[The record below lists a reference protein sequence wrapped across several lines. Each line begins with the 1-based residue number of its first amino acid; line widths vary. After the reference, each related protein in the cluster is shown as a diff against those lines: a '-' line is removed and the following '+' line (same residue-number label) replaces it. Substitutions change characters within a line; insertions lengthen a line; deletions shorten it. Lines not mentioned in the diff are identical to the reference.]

1 MPARADSGRN
11 GGAHQ
16 FGFPCRRGRIR
27 GATDLKRRPSGAWLG
42 LPSARSRG
50 RAGEVC
56 VCTFRAHD
64 ATSSPPGLLAA
75 RIGAIFSLRPRV
87 RRVRRWSFVATVPLS
102 LLVAHIYG
110 VHEGIAV
117 VAARL
122 ALSASVAIAA
132 WRLGGDRGDA
142 LRDLLM
148 HPRLRAFGRAELDI
162 LTALPRLLNSNY
174 RSDTLHAP
182 SARNLPLEYS

>member
-1 MPARADSGRN
+1 MS
-11 GGAHQ
+11 
-16 FGFPCRRGRIR
+16 
-27 GATDLKRRPSGAWLG
+27 RPSISSSRSALASVRYCVAMGRLCDTLIEWLM
-42 LPSARSRG
+42 
-50 RAGEVC
+50 
-56 VCTFRAHD
+56 
-64 ATSSPPGLLAA
+64 
-75 RIGAIFSLRPRV
+75 RPRV

-142 LRDLLM
+142 LCDLLM

-162 LTALPRLLNSNY
+162 LTALPRLLL
-174 RSDTLHAP
+174 TGVAH
-182 SARNLPLEYS
+182 